1 MTLYITLHYT
11 TLITFFG
18 RERARHQQII
28 NVSRVLALGCLE
40 PFCWGH
46 VSQDIESDECIKDL
60 GAQDLKSDECVKESG
75 TPALSIDEYIEKSGP
90 SDIKK

>member
-75 TPALSIDEYIEKSGP
+75 PQDVESDECIQGSGP
-90 SDIKK
+90 RT